1 MARKLKSD
9 KWLFG
14 AALFLVCVS
23 VVMVY
28 SALAGR
34 ALDATADPM
43 RLMARQ
49 ATWVTIGAL
58 LMVVVMRIDYRAWS
72 QPSVVTSALGAVIAA
87 LVLLAVMKL
96 AGVGQSVKGAQRWLG
111 FAGVGVQPS
120 EFAKLAVILFVARV
134 LSVRMERVN
143 DLKTVLAPI
152 AAVIGVIAALILYQ
166 PDLGTT
172 VSIALVAF
180 AMLFAAGLSLQYL
193 GFAALAALPAFYVL
207 VWLTPYRRARVLAFL
222 DPWAD
227 PLNSGFQIIQS
238 LIAVG
243 TGGLFGRGLMEGLQK
258 LRFLPEP
265 QTDFIYAVIAE
276 ETGLLGSLAV
286 LAALLVI
293 GWRGLR
299 IAANAQDRFGAF
311 LAIGLTTMMA
321 VQGLINISVVLGLL
335 PTKGLPLPFVS
346 SGGSSMLVNMI
357 GLGILLNVSQHAS
370 IDA

>member
-14 AALFLVCVS
+14 AAFFLVCVS

-34 ALDATADPM
+34 SLDATSVQ
-43 RLMARQ
+43 LVSRQ
-49 ATWVTIGAL
+49 ATWVLLGGL
-58 LMVVVMRIDYRAWS
+58 LMVVVMRVDYRAWQ
-72 QPSVVTSALGAVIAA
+72 QPTVINTALGAVFAG
-87 LVLLAVMKL
+87 LFLLALMKL
-96 AGVGQSVKGAQRWLG
+96 FGAGHNVKGAVRWLG
-111 FAGVGVQPS
+111 VGGIGIQPS
-120 EFAKLAVILFVARV
+120 EFAKLAVVLFVARL
-134 LSVRMERVN
+134 LSDRMDRIN
-143 DLKTVLAPI
+143 DLRSVLVPT
-152 AAVIGVIAALILYQ
+152 GVVLGGLALLILYQ

-172 VSIALVAF
+172 VSIGIVAF
-180 AMLFAAGLSLQYL
+180 SMLFAAGLSLQYMGL
-193 GFAALAALPAFYVL
+193 AALAATPAFYLL
-207 VWLTPYRRARVLAFL
+207 VWLVPYRRARVLAFL

-243 TGGLFGRGLMEGLQK
+243 TGGVFGRGLMEGLQK

-265 QTDFIYAVIAE
+265 QTDFIYAVISE
-276 ETGLLGSLAV
+276 EMGFLGSVAV
-286 LAALLVI
+286 LLALVVI

-299 IAANAQDRFGAF
+299 IAANAQDRFGTF
-311 LAIGLTTMMA
+311 LAVGLTTMMA

-346 SGGSSMLVNMI
+346 SGGSSMLVNLI
-357 GLGILLNVSQHAS
+357 GLGILLNVSQHATL
-370 IDA
+370 DA

>member
-14 AALFLVCVS
+14 AAFFLVCVS

-28 SALAGR
+28 SALAGK
-34 ALDATADPM
+34 AMDPTSM
-43 RLMARQ
+43 PMQLMARQ
-49 ATWVTIGAL
+49 ATWVLLGSL
-58 LMVVVMRIDYRAWS
+58 LMVVVMRIDYRAWQ
-72 QPSVVTSALGAVIAA
+72 QPTVINTALGVVFAGLAA
-87 LVLLAVMKL
+87 LAFMKL
-96 AGVGQSVKGAQRWLG
+96 IGAGNSVKGAQRWLG
-111 FAGVGVQPS
+111 SGSIGIQPS
-120 EFAKLAVILFVARV
+120 EFAKLAVVIFVADL
-134 LSVRMERVN
+134 LSRRMERIN
-143 DLKTVLAPI
+143 DLRSVLMP
-152 AAVIGVIAALILYQ
+152 VGVVLGGLAALILYQ

-172 VSIALVAF
+172 ISICIVAF
-180 AMLFAAGLSLQYL
+180 SMLFAAGLSLQYL
-193 GFAALAALPAFYVL
+193 GLTAMAAAPVLYVL
-207 VWLTPYRRARVLAFL
+207 VWLTPYRRQRVLAFT

-243 TGGLFGRGLMEGLQK
+243 TGGLLGRGLMEGLQK

-265 QTDFIYAVIAE
+265 HTDFIYAVIAE
-276 ETGLLGSLAV
+276 ETGLAGSLAV
-286 LAALLVI
+286 LLALLVI

-299 IAANAQDRFGAF
+299 IAANAQDPFGAF

-346 SGGSSMLVNMI
+346 AGGSSMLVNLI

>member
-14 AALFLVCVS
+14 AAFFLVCVS

-28 SALAGR
+28 SALAGK
-34 ALDATADPM
+34 AMDATSMPM
-43 RLMARQ
+43 QLMARQ
-49 ATWVTIGAL
+49 ATWVILGAL
-58 LMVVVMRIDYRAWS
+58 LMVVVMRIDYRAWKH
-72 QPSVVTSALGAVIAA
+72 PMVVNAALGAVFAA
-87 LVLLAVMKL
+87 LALLAVMKL
-96 AGVGQSVKGAQRWLG
+96 AGAGQTVKGAQRWLG
-111 FAGVGVQPS
+111 FGSIGIQPS
-120 EFAKLAVILFVARV
+120 EFAKLAVILFVAER
-134 LSVRMERVN
+134 LSRHMDRIN
-143 DLKTVLAPI
+143 DLRSVLVP
-152 AAVIGVIAALILYQ
+152 VGGVLLAMAALILYQ

-172 VSIALVAF
+172 VSICLVAF
-180 AMLFAAGLSLQYL
+180 AMLFAAGLSFQYVGL
-193 GFAALAALPAFYVL
+193 VALAATPLLYLL
-207 VWLTPYRRARVLAFL
+207 VWTSPYRRARVLAFL

-227 PLNSGFQIIQS
+227 PLGSGFQVIQS

-243 TGGLFGRGLMEGLQK
+243 TGGLVGRGLMEGLQK

-265 QTDFIYAVIAE
+265 HTDFIYAVIAE
-276 ETGLLGSLAV
+276 ETGLLGACAV
-286 LAALLVI
+286 LLALLVI
-293 GWRGLR
+293 GWRGFR

-311 LAIGLTTMMA
+311 LAVGLTTMMA

-346 SGGSSMLVNMI
+346 SGGSSMLVNLI

>member
-34 ALDATADPM
+34 ALDTTSM
-43 RLMARQ
+43 QLLARQ
-49 ATWVTIGAL
+49 ATWVLLGAL
-58 LMVVVMRIDYRAWS
+58 LMVVVMRVDYRVW
-72 QPSVVTSALGAVIAA
+72 QHQTVIHTALGGVFAA
-87 LVLLAVMKL
+87 LILLAVMKV
-96 AGVGQSVKGAQRWLG
+96 AGAGHNVKGAVRWLG
-111 FAGVGVQPS
+111 VGSVGIQPS
-120 EFAKLAVILFVARV
+120 EFAKLAVILFVARL
-134 LSVRMERVN
+134 LSARMERIN
-143 DLKTVLAPI
+143 DLRSVLIPVASVLG
-152 AAVIGVIAALILYQ
+152 AMALLILYQ

-180 AMLFAAGLSLQYL
+180 SMLIAAGLSVRYL
-193 GFAALAALPAFYVL
+193 GLSALVLTPALYVL
-207 VWLTPYRRARVLAFL
+207 VWLVPYRKARLLAFM

-227 PLNSGFQIIQS
+227 PLGSGFQIIQS

-243 TGGLFGRGLMEGLQK
+243 TGGVFGRGLMEGLQK

-276 ETGLLGSLAV
+276 EAGLLGALAV
-286 LAALLVI
+286 LLAFMVI
-293 GWRGLR
+293 AWRGLR

-311 LAIGLTTMMA
+311 LAVGLTTMMA
-321 VQGLINISVVLGLL
+321 VQALINISVVLGLL

-346 SGGSSMLVNMI
+346 SGGSSMLVNLI
-357 GLGILLNVSQHAS
+357 GLGILLNVSQHAA

>member
-14 AALFLVCVS
+14 AAFFLVCVS

-28 SALAGR
+28 SALAGK
-34 ALDATADPM
+34 AMDATSISVQ
-43 RLMARQ
+43 LMARQ
-49 ATWVTIGAL
+49 GTWALVGAL
-58 LMVVVMRIDYRAWS
+58 LMVVVMRVDYRAWQ
-72 QPSVVTSALGAVIAA
+72 QPMVINTALGGVLAA
-87 LVLLAVMKL
+87 LVLLAFMKML
-96 AGVGQSVKGAQRWLG
+96 GAGHNVKGAVRWLG
-111 FAGVGVQPS
+111 VGGIGIQPS
-120 EFAKLAVILFVARV
+120 EFAKLAVILYVARL
-134 LSVRMERVN
+134 LSLRLDRVN
-143 DLKTVLAPI
+143 DIKSVLMPVASMLG
-152 AAVIGVIAALILYQ
+152 AMALLILYQ

-172 VSIALVAF
+172 VSICIIAF
-180 AMLFAAGLSLQYL
+180 SMLFAAGLSLQYL
-193 GFAALAALPAFYVL
+193 GLSALMVAPLLYVL
-207 VWLTPYRRARVLAFL
+207 VWTVPYRRSRVTAFL

-227 PLNSGFQIIQS
+227 PLGSGFQIIQS

-243 TGGLFGRGLMEGLQK
+243 TGGVLGRGLMEGLQK

-276 ETGLLGSLAV
+276 ETGLLGSVAV
-286 LAALLVI
+286 LLALIVI

-299 IAANAQDRFGAF
+299 IAANAQDAFGTF

-346 SGGSSMLVNMI
+346 AGGSSMLVNLI
-357 GLGILLNVSQHAS
+357 GLGILLNVSQHATS
-370 IDA
+370 EA

>member
-14 AALFLVCVS
+14 AAFFLVCVS

-34 ALDATADPM
+34 AMDTTSM
-43 RLMARQ
+43 QLMARQ
-49 ATWVTIGAL
+49 ATWVLLGSL
-58 LMVVVMRIDYRAWS
+58 LMVVVMRVDYRAW
-72 QPSVVTSALGAVIAA
+72 QHPTVITTALGGVFAG
-87 LVLLAVMKL
+87 LVLLALMKL
-96 AGVGQSVKGAQRWLG
+96 VGAGHNVKGAVRWLG
-111 FAGVGVQPS
+111 VGSIGIQPS
-120 EFAKLAVILFVARV
+120 EFAKLTVILFVAKL
-134 LSVRMERVN
+134 LSQRMDRIN
-143 DLKTVLAPI
+143 DLRTVLMPI
-152 AAVIGVIAALILYQ
+152 ASVLGAMALLILYQ

-172 VSIALVAF
+172 VSICIVAF
-180 AMLFAAGLSLQYL
+180 SMLFAAGLSLQYL
-193 GFAALAALPAFYVL
+193 ALSAAVVTPAVYLL
-207 VWLTPYRRARVLAFL
+207 VWMVPYRRLRVTAFM

-227 PLNSGFQIIQS
+227 PLGSGFQIIQS

-243 TGGLFGRGLMEGLQK
+243 TGGMFGRGLMEGLQK

-265 QTDFIYAVIAE
+265 HTDFIYAVIAE
-276 ETGLLGSLAV
+276 EAGLLGAMAV
-286 LAALLVI
+286 LLALLVI

-299 IAANAQDRFGAF
+299 IAANAQDRFGTF
-311 LAIGLTTMMA
+311 LAVGLTTMMA

-346 SGGSSMLVNMI
+346 SGGSSMLVNLI
-357 GLGILLNVSQHAS
+357 GLGILLNVSQHAA

>member
-14 AALFLVCVS
+14 AAFFLVCVS

-34 ALDATADPM
+34 AMDTTSM
-43 RLMARQ
+43 QLMARQ
-49 ATWVTIGAL
+49 ATWVLLGSL
-58 LMVVVMRIDYRAWS
+58 LMVVVMRVDYRAW
-72 QPSVVTSALGAVIAA
+72 QHPTVINTALGGVFAG
-87 LVLLAVMKL
+87 LLLLAVMKL
-96 AGVGQSVKGAQRWLG
+96 VGAGHNVKGAVRWLG
-111 FAGVGVQPS
+111 VGSIGIQPS
-120 EFAKLAVILFVARV
+120 EFAKLTVILFVARL
-134 LSVRMERVN
+134 LSQRMDRIN
-143 DLKTVLAPI
+143 DLRSVLMPI
-152 AAVIGVIAALILYQ
+152 ASVLGAMALLILYQ

-172 VSIALVAF
+172 VSICIVAF
-180 AMLFAAGLSLQYL
+180 SMLFAAGLSLQYL
-193 GFAALAALPAFYVL
+193 ALSALVVTPALYLL
-207 VWLTPYRRARVLAFL
+207 VWMVPYRRSRVLAFM

-227 PLNSGFQIIQS
+227 PLGSGFQIIQS

-243 TGGLFGRGLMEGLQK
+243 TGGVFGRGLMEGLQK

-265 QTDFIYAVIAE
+265 HTDFIYAVIAE
-276 ETGLLGSLAV
+276 EAGLLGAIAV
-286 LAALLVI
+286 LLALIVI

-299 IAANAQDRFGAF
+299 IAASAQDRFGTF
-311 LAIGLTTMMA
+311 LAVGLTTMMA

-346 SGGSSMLVNMI
+346 SGGSSMLVNLI
-357 GLGILLNVSQHAS
+357 GLGILLNVSQHAA

>member
-14 AALFLVCVS
+14 AAFFLVCVS

-34 ALDATADPM
+34 AMDTTSM
-43 RLMARQ
+43 QLMARQ
-49 ATWVTIGAL
+49 ATWVLLGSL
-58 LMVVVMRIDYRAWS
+58 LMVVVMRVDYRAW
-72 QPSVVTSALGAVIAA
+72 QHPTVITTALGGVFAG
-87 LVLLAVMKL
+87 LVLLALMKL
-96 AGVGQSVKGAQRWLG
+96 VGAGHDVKGAVRWLG
-111 FAGVGVQPS
+111 VGSIGIQPS
-120 EFAKLAVILFVARV
+120 EFAKLTVILFVAKL
-134 LSVRMERVN
+134 LSQRMDRIN
-143 DLKTVLAPI
+143 DLRSVLAPI
-152 AAVIGVIAALILYQ
+152 ASVLGAMALLILYQ

-172 VSIALVAF
+172 VSICIVAF
-180 AMLFAAGLSLQYL
+180 SMLFAAGLSLQYL
-193 GFAALAALPAFYVL
+193 ALSALVMTPALYVL
-207 VWLTPYRRARVLAFL
+207 VWMVPYRRSRVLAFM

-227 PLNSGFQIIQS
+227 PLGSGFQIIQS

-243 TGGLFGRGLMEGLQK
+243 TGGVFGRGLMEGLQK

-265 QTDFIYAVIAE
+265 HTDFIYAVIAE
-276 ETGLLGSLAV
+276 EAGLLGAIAV
-286 LAALLVI
+286 LLALIVI

-299 IAANAQDRFGAF
+299 IAASAQDRFGTF
-311 LAIGLTTMMA
+311 LAVGLTTMMA

-346 SGGSSMLVNMI
+346 SGGSSMLVNLI
-357 GLGILLNVSQHAS
+357 GLGILLNVSQHAA

>member
-28 SALAGR
+28 SALAGK
-34 ALDATADPM
+34 ALDVTSAPM
-43 RLMARQ
+43 QLMARQ
-49 ATWVTIGAL
+49 ATWVLLGAL
-58 LMVVVMRIDYRAWS
+58 MMFVVMRIDYRVWQ
-72 QPSVVTSALGAVIAA
+72 QPTVVTTGLGVVFAL
-87 LVLLAVMKL
+87 LVLLACMKL
-96 AGVGQSVKGAQRWLG
+96 VGAGQSVKGAQRWLG
-111 FAGVGVQPS
+111 FGSVGIQPS
-120 EFAKLAVILFVARV
+120 EFAKLAVVIFIADLLHR
-134 LSVRMERVN
+134 RMERIN
-143 DLKTVLAPI
+143 DLRSVLLP
-152 AAVIGVIAALILYQ
+152 VGVVLGVLAALILYQ

-172 VSIALVAF
+172 VSIVIIAF
-180 AMLFAAGLSLQYL
+180 TMMFAAGLSLRYI
-193 GFAALAALPAFYVL
+193 ALVGLVSVPVLYKL
-207 VWLTPYRRARVLAFL
+207 VWLTPYRRARVTAFL

-227 PLNSGFQIIQS
+227 PLGSGFQVIQS

-243 TGGLFGRGLMEGLQK
+243 TGGWLGRGLMEGLQK

-276 ETGLLGSLAV
+276 ETGFVGAVAV
-286 LAALLVI
+286 LLALLVI

-311 LAIGLTTMMA
+311 LAVGLTTMMA

-346 SGGSSMLVNMI
+346 AGGSSMIVSLV
-357 GLGILLNVSQHAS
+357 GLGILLNVSQHAA

>member
-28 SALAGR
+28 SALAGK
-34 ALDATADPM
+34 AMDATSIPM
-43 RLMARQ
+43 QLMARQ
-49 ATWVTIGAL
+49 ATWVLVGAL
-58 LMVVVMRIDYRAWS
+58 LTVVVMRIDYRAWQ
-72 QPSVVTSALGAVIAA
+72 QPTVIHTAMATVVGA
-87 LVLLAVMKL
+87 LVLLALVKVVG
-96 AGVGQSVKGAQRWLG
+96 AGQTIKGAQRWLG
-111 FAGVGVQPS
+111 VGGIGIQPS
-120 EFAKLAVILFVARV
+120 EFAKLAVVIFVADL
-134 LSVRMERVN
+134 LSRRMDRIN
-143 DLKTVLAPI
+143 DFRSVLAPV
-152 AAVIGVIAALILYQ
+152 AVVLGVLSGLILYQ

-172 VSIALVAF
+172 ISICLVAF
-180 AMLFAAGLSLQYL
+180 SMLFAAGLSLQYL
-193 GFAALAALPAFYVL
+193 GLTALTAAPFLYVL
-207 VWLTPYRRARVLAFL
+207 VWLVPFRKARVLAFL

-243 TGGLFGRGLMEGLQK
+243 TGGVFGKGLMQGVQK
-258 LRFLPEP
+258 LFYLPEP
-265 QTDFIYAVIAE
+265 FTDFIYAVIAE
-276 ETGLLGSLAV
+276 ETGLLGALAV
-286 LAALLVI
+286 LLALLVI
-293 GWRGLR
+293 AWRGLR
-299 IAANAQDRFGAF
+299 IAVNAQDRFGAF
-311 LAIGLTTMMA
+311 LAVGLTTMLA

-346 SGGSSMLVNMI
+346 AGGSSMLVSMI

>member
-14 AALFLVCVS
+14 AAFFLVCVS

-34 ALDATADPM
+34 AMDTTSM
-43 RLMARQ
+43 QLMARQ
-49 ATWVTIGAL
+49 ATWVLLGSL
-58 LMVVVMRIDYRAWS
+58 LMVVVMRVDYRAW
-72 QPSVVTSALGAVIAA
+72 QHPTVITTALGGVFAG
-87 LVLLAVMKL
+87 LVLLALMKL
-96 AGVGQSVKGAQRWLG
+96 LGAGHDVKGAVRWLG
-111 FAGVGVQPS
+111 VGSIGIQPS
-120 EFAKLAVILFVARV
+120 EFAKLTVILFVAKL
-134 LSVRMERVN
+134 LSQRMDRIN
-143 DLKTVLAPI
+143 DLRSVLAPI
-152 AAVIGVIAALILYQ
+152 ASVLGAMALLILYQ

-172 VSIALVAF
+172 VSICIVAF
-180 AMLFAAGLSLQYL
+180 SMLFAAGLSLQYL
-193 GFAALAALPAFYVL
+193 ALSALVMTPALYVL
-207 VWLTPYRRARVLAFL
+207 VWMVPYRRSRVLAFM

-227 PLNSGFQIIQS
+227 PLGSGFQIIQS

-243 TGGLFGRGLMEGLQK
+243 TGGVFGRGLMEGLQK

-265 QTDFIYAVIAE
+265 HTDFIYAVIAE
-276 ETGLLGSLAV
+276 EAGLLGAIAV
-286 LAALLVI
+286 LLALIVI

-299 IAANAQDRFGAF
+299 IAASAQDRFGTF
-311 LAIGLTTMMA
+311 LAVGLTTMMA

-346 SGGSSMLVNMI
+346 SGGSSMLVNLI
-357 GLGILLNVSQHAS
+357 GLGILLNVSQHAA

>member
-14 AALFLVCVS
+14 AAFFLVCVS

-34 ALDATADPM
+34 ALDDTSM
-43 RLMARQ
+43 QVMARQ
-49 ATWVTIGAL
+49 GTWVLLGAL
-58 LMVVVMRIDYRAWS
+58 LMVVVMRVDYRVW
-72 QPSVVTSALGAVIAA
+72 QHPTVITTALGGVFVA
-87 LVLLAVMKL
+87 LLLLAVLKMVG
-96 AGVGQSVKGAQRWLG
+96 AGHSVKGAVRWLG
-111 FAGVGVQPS
+111 VGSIGIQPS
-120 EFAKLAVILFVARV
+120 EFAKLVVVLFVARL
-134 LSVRMERVN
+134 LSERMDRIN
-143 DLKTVLAPI
+143 DLRSVLAPVG
-152 AAVIGVIAALILYQ
+152 AVLGSMAMLILYQ

-172 VSIALVAF
+172 VSIGIVAF
-180 AMLFAAGLSLQYL
+180 SMLFAAGLSLQYL
-193 GFAALAALPAFYVL
+193 GLSAMALAPGLYVL
-207 VWLTPYRRARVLAFL
+207 VWLVPYRRARVLAFL

-227 PLNSGFQIIQS
+227 PLASGFQIIQS

-243 TGGLFGRGLMEGLQK
+243 TGGVLGRGLMEGLQK

-265 QTDFIYAVIAE
+265 HTDFIYAVIAE
-276 ETGLLGSLAV
+276 ETGLAGALAV
-286 LAALLVI
+286 LLALAVI

-311 LAIGLTTMMA
+311 LAVGLTTMMA

-357 GLGILLNVSQHAS
+357 GLGILLNVSQHAA

>member
-14 AALFLVCVS
+14 AAFFLVCVS

-34 ALDATADPM
+34 AMDSASVQ
-43 RLMARQ
+43 LMARQ
-49 ATWVTIGAL
+49 ATWVLLGAL
-58 LMVVVMRIDYRAWS
+58 LMVVVMRIDYRVW
-72 QPSVVTSALGAVIAA
+72 QHPTVINTALGVVFAA
-87 LVLLAVMKL
+87 LILLAILKA
-96 AGVGQSVKGAQRWLG
+96 AGAGHNVKGAVRWLG
-111 FAGVGVQPS
+111 VGSIGIQPS
-120 EFAKLAVILFVARV
+120 EFAKLAMILFVARLLSQRMDRINDWRSV
-134 LSVRMERVN
+134 LMPVGA
-143 DLKTVLAPI
+143 VLGAM
-152 AAVIGVIAALILYQ
+152 ALLILYQ

-172 VSIALVAF
+172 ISIGLVAF
-180 AMLFAAGLSLQYL
+180 SMVFAAGLSLQYL
-193 GFAALAALPAFYVL
+193 GLTALALVPAFYLL
-207 VWLTPYRRARVLAFL
+207 VWTVPYRRLRVTAFL

-227 PLNSGFQIIQS
+227 PLGSGFQVIQS

-243 TGGLFGRGLMEGLQK
+243 TGGVFGRGLMEGVQK

-276 ETGLLGSLAV
+276 ETGLLGSIAV
-286 LAALLVI
+286 LLALVVI

-299 IAANAQDRFGAF
+299 IAANAQDRFGTF

-346 SGGSSMLVNMI
+346 SGGSSMLVNLI

>member
-34 ALDATADPM
+34 NMEASSASVELV
-43 RLMARQ
+43 ARQ
-49 ATWVTIGAL
+49 ATWVLLGAF
-58 LMVVVMRIDYRAWS
+58 LMVIVMRVDYRAW
-72 QPSVVTSALGAVIAA
+72 QTPTVINTALGGVFAG

-96 AGVGQSVKGAQRWLG
+96 AGAGTEVKGAQRWLG
-111 FAGVGVQPS
+111 VGSVGIQPS
-120 EFAKLAVILFVARV
+120 EFGKLAIILFVANL
-134 LSVRMERVN
+134 LSHRMERIN
-143 DLKTVLAPI
+143 DLRSVLMPVGIVLGAM
-152 AAVIGVIAALILYQ
+152 GALILFQ

-172 VSIALVAF
+172 VSIAIVAF
-180 AMLFAAGLSLQYL
+180 SMLFAAGLSLQYL
-193 GFAALAALPAFYVL
+193 GMTALLSLPALYLL
-207 VWLTPYRRARVLAFL
+207 VWEVPYRRARVTAFL

-227 PLNSGFQIIQS
+227 PLNTGFQIIQS

-243 TGGLFGRGLMEGLQK
+243 TGGITGRGLMEGLQK

-276 ETGLLGSLAV
+276 ETGLLGSIAV
-286 LAALLVI
+286 LGALLVI

-346 SGGSSMLVNMI
+346 AGGSSMLVNLI